1 MNRVSGKNAAH
12 SSSKAEHVRIREAEQ
27 ARRSTEAAAQTPTP
41 AQAQQG
47 PPPHHA
53 PPPTSQ
59 TPPARAR
66 SGAGAREVFANAS
79 SARVHDR
86 GPVASPTTKQPARG
100 LAPANDRVVVAG
112 AGRLTSAAMRVASAV
127 SMDDKRAAARAAAA
141 TVRDVL
147 SRTKDPLAK
156 GAILERSHDALRTIG
171 AGLDTLSGADTKTAV
186 TDLAAAAEAAGP
198 ASVDALARPLARG
211 MPAYVGG
218 HWSNRGELTDALKDG
233 VKAGSGALLGA
244 ALARQLRGVDDR
256 LARDVEGAVGKGLA
270 ELRADFE
277 GAAKKVATRDG
288 ELAAVASQWG
298 SALSPDQIAAGARAF
313 HHAHPEYAERDA
325 RAAAL
330 SKALTGVGYAEQH
343 QLGGDLGV
351 EGRATLAQVPEL
363 ARSEV
368 GARTIGAALTTESR
382 GEQTFLR
389 FAGATPK
396 DARDLS
402 EAIQRSIVV
411 SQGDALAHGDTRGLA
426 DALQG
431 AGSVLRDPTTRERF
445 EAFAREVQALPP
457 GLPPDKLA
465 LSLARSAHGVVG
477 QLSTVGALGQVND
490 VARQLSASAAPSPH
504 AAVVLADRTS
514 FRAFGATLGA
524 VCLGY
529 SLQGLRDGAD
539 AREAV
544 GVVVNAAGLGT
555 SVAGLVLKNG
565 APKVLAHGLPVVGYA
580 LSAFDTVNA
589 LTRGDEIGAVAAAA
603 PLAGALSGAAIG
615 AGTGSFAPGI
625 GTAVGGA
632 IGALVGVGIV
642 GVRSF
647 TEDSPSEQFETST
660 QAFLQ
665 GALQHGGLS
674 ASHAERAA
682 HRLRDVNDDFFGA
695 GHGMA
700 AIARRAG
707 EPPEQVL
714 MKLATL
720 DDERLHQFVKRV
732 LDVRDN
738 GEQLR
743 EAQVKVAEAKA
754 KPGTIP
760 AFRLNDRDIAGLV
773 DEYRA
778 LMRH

>member
-1 MNRVSGKNAAH
+1 MTRVSGKDVALPSRH
-12 SSSKAEHVRIREAEQ
+12 AEEVRIREAEQ
-27 ARRSTEAAAQTPTP
+27 ARRSTEAAAQAPTP

-53 PPPTSQ
+53 PSPTS
-59 TPPARAR
+59 PPARAR
-66 SGAGAREVFANAS
+66 SGAGSREVFAHSSNA
-79 SARVHDR
+79 RPGTRH
-86 GPVASPTTKQPARG
+86 PVPTPTTKQPARG
-100 LAPANDRVVVAG
+100 LATADDRVVVAG
-112 AGRLTSAAMRVASAV
+112 AGRLTSAAKRVASAV

-186 TDLAAAAEAAGP
+186 KDLAAAAEAAGP
-198 ASVDALARPLARG
+198 SHVDALARPLARG
-211 MPAYVGG
+211 MPALVGG
-218 HWSNRGELTDALKDG
+218 HWSNRGELIDALKDG

-244 ALARQLRGVDDR
+244 ALGRQLRGVDDD

-298 SALSPDQIAAGARAF
+298 SALSPAQIAAGTRAF
-313 HHAHPEYAERDA
+313 HNAHPEYAERDA
-325 RAAAL
+325 QAAAL
-330 SKALTGVGYAEQH
+330 SKALAGVGYAEQH

-368 GARTIGAALTTESR
+368 GARTIGAALTRESR

-426 DALQG
+426 SALQG
-431 AGSVLRDPTTRERF
+431 AGAVLRDPTTRERF
-445 EAFAREVQALPP
+445 DAFAREVQALPP

-477 QLSTVGALGQVND
+477 QLSTVGAVGQMND
-490 VARQLSASAAPSPH
+490 VARQLSASAAPGPH
-504 AAVVLADRTS
+504 VAVALADRTS

-544 GVVVNAAGLGT
+544 GVVVNAAGLGS

-565 APKVLAHGLPVVGYA
+565 APKVLTHGLPVVGYA

-589 LTRGDEIGAVAAAA
+589 LKRGDEVGAVAAAA

-625 GTAVGGA
+625 GTAIGGA
-632 IGALVGVGIV
+632 VGALVGVSIV

-660 QAFLQ
+660 QTFLQ

-674 ASHAERAA
+674 ASHAERTA
-682 HRLRDVNDDFFGA
+682 HRLRDVNEDFFGA

-700 AIARRAG
+700 AIARRTG
-707 EPPEQVL
+707 EPAEQVL
-714 MKLATL
+714 MNLANL
-720 DDERLHQFVKRV
+720 DDEQLHQFVKRV

-754 KPGTIP
+754 SPDTIP
-760 AFRLNDRDIAGLV
+760 AFRMNDRDIAGLV

-778 LMRH
+778 LIRR

>member
-1 MNRVSGKNAAH
+1 MTRVSGKNAAH
-12 SSSKAEHVRIREAEQ
+12 SSSRAEQVRIREAEQ
-27 ARRSTEAAAQTPTP
+27 ARRSTEAAAQTP

-47 PPPHHA
+47 PPPHHP
-53 PPPTSQ
+53 PPPTPQAS
-59 TPPARAR
+59 PARAR
-66 SGAGAREVFANAS
+66 SGAGSREVFAHSS
-79 SARVHDR
+79 SARPQTRHSVKT
-86 GPVASPTTKQPARG
+86 PTTKQPARG
-100 LAPANDRVVVAG
+100 LAAADDRVIVAG
-112 AGRLTSAAMRVASAV
+112 AGRLTSAAARVAGAV

-147 SRTKDPLAK
+147 SRTKDQLAK

-171 AGLDTLSGADTKTAV
+171 AGLDTLSGADTQTALR
-186 TDLAAAAEAAGP
+186 DLALAAEAAGP
-198 ASVDALARPLARG
+198 AHVDALARPLARG
-211 MPAYVGG
+211 MPAFVGG
-218 HWSNRGELTDALKDG
+218 HWSNRGELTDALKEN

-244 ALARQLRGVDDR
+244 ALGRQLRGVDGA
-256 LARDVEGAVGKGLA
+256 LARDVEGAVGKGLK

-277 GAAKKVATRDG
+277 GAAKQVATRDG

-298 SALSPDQIAAGARAF
+298 SALAPDQIAAGTRAF
-313 HHAHPEYAERDA
+313 HRAHPEYAARDA
-325 RAAAL
+325 QAAAL
-330 SKALTGVGYAEQH
+330 SKALVGVGYAEQH

-351 EGRATLAQVPEL
+351 EGRATLARLPEL

-368 GARTIGAALTTESR
+368 GARTIGAALTRESR

-411 SQGDALAHGDTRGLA
+411 TQGDALTHGDTRGLA

-431 AGSVLRDPTTRERF
+431 AASVLRDPTTRERF

-465 LSLARSAHGVVG
+465 LSLARSAHSVVG
-477 QLSTVGALGQVND
+477 QLSSVAAVGQMHD
-490 VARQLSASAAPSPH
+490 VARQVSASAAPSQGV
-504 AAVVLADRTS
+504 AVTLADRTS
-514 FRAFGATLGA
+514 FQAFGATLGA
-524 VCLGY
+524 VSLGY

-539 AREAV
+539 GREAV

-555 SVAGLVLKNG
+555 NVAGLVLKNG
-565 APKVLAHGLPVVGYA
+565 APRVLMHGLPMVGYA

-589 LTRGDEIGAVAAAA
+589 LKRSDEVGAIAAAA

-615 AGTGSFAPGI
+615 AGTGSFAPGV
-625 GTAVGGA
+625 GTAIGGA
-632 IGALVGVGIV
+632 IGALVGVSIV

-647 TEDSPSEQFETST
+647 TEDSPSEKFETST
-660 QAFLQ
+660 QPFLQ

-707 EPPEQVL
+707 EPAEQVL
-714 MKLATL
+714 MNLVTL

-732 LDVRDN
+732 LAARDN

-743 EAQVKVAEAKA
+743 EAQVKVAAAKA

-760 AFRLNDRDIAGLV
+760 AFRLNDRDVAGLV

-778 LMRH
+778 LIRR